1 VAANT
6 FLDGLAAARRTA
18 GLPAVSLA
26 WGAWVNQAG
35 IGRNL
40 GDGQLARISRSGMV
54 ELSADDGLVLL
65 DLALDRDEALLI
77 PARLDM
83 AGLRA
88 RAADLHPLWHGLVPQ
103 AAGPARSATAAAGAD
118 PADGL
123 RHQLAGLSG
132 PDRGKLLQDLVR
144 AHAAAVLGHVSADA
158 IEPDRLFRELGFDS
172 LTAVELRNR
181 LNAATGLQLPA
192 TVIFDYPTP
201 AALSDHLQAKAVD
214 QETGYPTI
222 VKELDRLEST
232 LSAIAE
238 NSGDRSRI
246 ITRLE
251 AFVQDF
257 RTGKKDNVSTNHEID
272 TATDEEMFNLIDE
285 ELGT

>member
-6 FLDGLAAARRTA
+6 FLDGLATARRTA

-26 WGAWVNQAG
+26 WGAWENQAG

-103 AAGPARSATAAAGAD
+103 AAGPTRPATAAAGAD

-238 NSGDRSRI
+238 NSDDRSRI

-272 TATDEEMFNLIDE
+272 TATDEEMFDLIDE